1 MNNNQKNINLKIEE
15 FKNHLE
21 KSSKENIPNLINQGI
36 LLLDEE
42 KHELWKQC
50 VNEYYNE
57 YYGLLLE
64 VVLIIIRDL
73 KDNKDIKDIKKTFD
87 IHVQNNMNPSLA
99 RSIVLLFSER
109 GLEFFNYTDNKEEEK
124 QLIR

>member
-15 FKNHLE
+15 YKNHLE
-21 KSSKENIPNLINQGI
+21 ESSKENIPNLINQGI

-73 KDNKDIKDIKKTFD
+73 KDNKDIKDIIKFYYY
-87 IHVQNNMNPSLA
+87 HVENTMNDSLA
-99 RSIVLLFSER
+99 KSIILLFSNQ
-109 GLEFFNYTDNKEEEK
+109 GKYFLEHISDKKVIK
-124 QLIR
+124 QLIK